1 MDNGYIMG
9 SYYEPLTL
17 KQEIVIEKIVT
28 IHYFEY
34 TSDFFFPGEL
44 HDFWEFL
51 FVDKGEIDVVADTK
65 SFTLKKGELIFHKPM
80 EFHSLKA
87 NGVIAPNLVVM
98 AFACNSPAMKFFE
111 DKILRVG
118 DDERNIMA
126 DIISEAR
133 NAFISPLDDPNL
145 KKLERN
151 ESNPLLGSE
160 QIIKISL
167 EKMLIQML
175 RKGEKKENYKKIT
188 SSIKEKAEQEIFNKI
203 ILYLEDHISEQ
214 ISVKELC
221 RIFNIS
227 YSYLQKLFKKKTG
240 GGVVEY
246 FGRIKIEKAKEY
258 IREKTYNFTEIAQ
271 MLGYSSIHY
280 FSRCFKA
287 VTGMTPTEYATS
299 VKIRSENLR
308 EFWI

>member
-98 AFACNSPAMKFFE
+98 ACM
-111 DKILRVG
+111 
-118 DDERNIMA
+118 
-126 DIISEAR
+126 
-133 NAFISPLDDPNL
+133 
-145 KKLERN
+145 
-151 ESNPLLGSE
+151 
-160 QIIKISL
+160 Q
-167 EKMLIQML
+167 
-175 RKGEKKENYKKIT
+175 
-188 SSIKEKAEQEIFNKI
+188 
-203 ILYLEDHISEQ
+203 
-214 ISVKELC
+214 
-221 RIFNIS
+221 
-227 YSYLQKLFKKKTG
+227 
-240 GGVVEY
+240 
-246 FGRIKIEKAKEY
+246 
-258 IREKTYNFTEIAQ
+258 
-271 MLGYSSIHY
+271 
-280 FSRCFKA
+280 
-287 VTGMTPTEYATS
+287 
-299 VKIRSENLR
+299 
-308 EFWI
+308 